1 MGVAI
6 LYVIHGAIIE
16 NILFE
21 DDDCANTFRTF
32 NPTQVFLHLK
42 NKMLLTRCGA
52 RANMLVI
59 ILLHNGY
66 LKKNIEIIIFLYH
79 YIKIIQKHQKILI

>member
-1 MGVAI
+1 LSTALLCAI
-6 LYVIHGAIIE
+6 HDAAVE
-16 NILFE
+16 NTLFK
-21 DDDCANTFRTF
+21 DDDGTNTFRTF